1 MVRSLDRTCG
11 IDCHFSGARRII
23 PAMRTLFL
31 LIGLCMTGIAL
42 AQAQAPGTDNP
53 YEARVPVTDQSAGTR
68 DSALREALA
77 TVVNRV
83 GGDSAA
89 IQAASLI
96 AQAPQLVQR
105 YGYDKDETGATVLVA
120 AFDPRTVDTRI
131 KGLGLPVWGV
141 YAAEVE
147 DIQLMIRGVSDRS
160 AYLKVMT
167 LLRGLPSVRR
177 VDVVTAKTD
186 GLVLSVRAEGGASRL
201 NGALL
206 TSGGLTQDYA
216 TGTSELVYRVIAT
229 TP

>member
-1 MVRSLDRTCG
+1 
-11 IDCHFSGARRII
+11 
-23 PAMRTLFL
+23 MRTLFL
-31 LIGLCMTGIAL
+31 LIGLCVTGIAL
-42 AQAQAPGTDNP
+42 AQSQAPGTGNP

-68 DSALREALA
+68 DAALREALA
-77 TVVNRV
+77 TIVNRV
-83 GGDSAA
+83 GGDGAA
-89 IQAASLI
+89 TQAGSLI

-120 AFDPRTVDTRI
+120 AFDPRTVDSRV

-160 AYLKVMT
+160 SYLKVMA

-177 VDVVTAKTD
+177 VDVISAKAD
-186 GLVLSVRAEGGASRL
+186 GLALSVRSEGGASRL

-206 TSGGLTQDYA
+206 TSGTLTQDYS
-216 TGTSELVYRVIAT
+216 TGTSELVYRVLAT
-229 TP
+229 AP